1 MPNNFFHFKQFTI
14 RQDKCA
20 FKVGTDAVLLGAWTD
35 IDDAKYILDIGTGT
49 GIIALMLAQK
59 SNAEI
64 FAIEPDKESFL
75 QASDNIR
82 NSKWKERIRIENTD
96 IQNYYPINLK
106 FDIIVSNPPYFADS
120 LKNPNSRKALSRHND
135 TLKNRELLDGI
146 SRLLSPGGRF
156 QVIMPYAEGNV
167 LIAEAS
173 GHGLY
178 CNSILKIRPLPTSEI
193 RRLILSFSFTRNNVK
208 ESFLTIEHGKRHD
221 FTGEYRNLTRDF
233 YLKF

>member
-233 YLKF
+233 YL